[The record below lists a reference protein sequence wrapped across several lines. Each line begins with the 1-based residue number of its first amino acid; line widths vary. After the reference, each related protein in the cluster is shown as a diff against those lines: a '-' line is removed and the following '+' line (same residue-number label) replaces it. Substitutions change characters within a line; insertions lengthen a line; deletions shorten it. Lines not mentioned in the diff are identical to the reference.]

1 MKKWFFL
8 ILFLTLVISGCQTN
22 GQSNNNPDYEP
33 ESGDIVD
40 KHGNISNLD
49 NFNMFVDH
57 IKQGEKD
64 KIRIVHYTK
73 EGDAILYDLDFD
85 GKTIHST
92 LDSTRD
98 EYGSGSITNARCKS
112 IAVIETNTILE
123 YVLEE
128 CDSNE
133 REFSVLTI
141 EEN

>member
-49 NFNMFVDH
+49 KFNMFVDH

-85 GKTIHST
+85 GRTIHST
-92 LDSTRD
+92 FDSTRD
-98 EYGSGSITNARCKS
+98 EYGSGSIEINKCKLITVKGTDARTEYILEGCEQNS
-112 IAVIETNTILE
+112 GNPTIL
-123 YVLEE
+123 VVEE
-128 CDSNE
+128 
-133 REFSVLTI
+133 
-141 EEN
+141 